1 MAKATAEAKVSIN
14 ERPPPRAYPSANVL
28 YMLPHQVSHASEP
41 G

>member
-28 YMLPHQVSHASEP
+28 
-41 G
+41 